1 MSKRSVI
8 ENVYKMPYRSA
19 QRKIRIAKYIDKYPE
34 MNQMT
39 QREAERYLTKKIGC
53 DKSDHKRIRKIQKET
68 RFNESGHRSA
78 SPFGLQAV
86 Q

>member
-8 ENVYKMPYRSA
+8 ENVYKIPYRSA

-39 QREAERYLTKKIGC
+39 QREAERYLVKKIECG
-53 DKSDHKRIRKIQKET
+53 KSDHTRKRRKIK
-68 RFNESGHRSA
+68 
-78 SPFGLQAV
+78 
-86 Q
+86 